1 MQKFKKCLYSGKILK
16 KFKIENSVLDGE
28 NKNKKGGA
36 NMEAKATN
44 KIYAVALRAA
54 IALKDGNTVSQQ
66 FRSYFSFLF

>member
-36 NMEAKATN
+36 KMETKAKF
-44 KIYAVALRAA
+44 AVASRAA